1 MIPKL
6 AAFADGTPVP
16 RHWEKRVLACYFR
29 MMGLTQPEAA
39 KAVGR
44 AARSLRRW
52 EADEVTW
59 THARTEAE
67 KRWLRELTDA
77 ARATLLTAIRAGAG
91 DLAMRVLE
99 RTVEALAPP
108 QQRLKV
114 SHTVGEGLSG
124 LLHAFEDEDADVN

>member
-1 MIPKL
+1 MTPKL
-6 AAFADGTPVP
+6 AAFPDGVPVP
-16 RHWEKRVLACYFR
+16 RHWEKRVLACYLR

-77 ARATLLTAIRAGAG
+77 ARATLLTAIREGAG

-114 SHTVGEGLSG
+114 HHETRPGLSG
-124 LLHAFEDEDADVN
+124 LLQAFEDADGDIN